1 MGKLQAFEVVLDDN
15 KDAYMPGDTI
25 RGQVRIHLSA
35 PKGYIA
41 GLKVECKGKARTYWT
56 KETEENDVKKVKV
69 YKKKFIL
76 FKVQSTLWGITG
88 ANVFSAT
95 RLELAAGNHTF
106 PFQLTLPSLHTPP
119 PIESKYGWVRYYLTA
134 VIERPWKFSHK
145 TRRYLCIWS
154 IKNMN
159 SIPSVFVP
167 LSTIAQK
174 RVCCLFCESG
184 LFSMCV
190 TIDKRGY
197 CPGESIL
204 ITIELSNRTSR
215 DVSSLSAVLTQHA
228 EYNATNTREAVMTI
242 DTVIKKIKFEGYN
255 AHATVTFD
263 RTPMLITPVPANDFD
278 ACGNIN
284 VEYNLKVKARLSGS
298 PSSAIVKH
306 PITIGTVPALP
317 DQPGP
322 TFPPTVPTVLSSA
335 HQAYPPAHPGVSQ
348 AGYQPQ
354 AVGPQQ
360 VYPPPSNVA
369 PSHGYLPPE
378 VTVQGGFALSQA
390 AGPAGN
396 SPSQVR
402 AQVHGY
408 LPPEVTVQGGFA
420 PSQAAGM
427 AGNLPS
433 QVRAQVHF
441 DPQMGLLTQMQPGFQ
456 PPPQMGPQTQVQPQQ
471 GYFTPQQC
479 KDEPNIPPPDYVSVM
494 QGDKGTNI
502 GAASLPS
509 QPQVAGVT
517 CSDQR
522 LQQWPTPHFRPAA
535 SGEETIVGKAYYFGT
550 MRYAPKYPYYSI
562 GTGSQEQAPVT
573 AQSQLQQQQPF
584 ASNPFQ
590 QPPVMPTAPAEE
602 IRMLEGLPTE
612 TATFL

>member
-1 MGKLQAFEVVLDDN
+1 MVKMGKLQAFELVLDDN

-56 KETEENDVKKVKV
+56 KETEENDEKKVKV
-69 YKKKFIL
+69 YQKKFTL
-76 FKVQSTLWGITG
+76 FKVQSTLWGITVSG
-88 ANVFSAT
+88 ANIFSAT

-145 TRRYLCIWS
+145 TRHYLCIWS

-190 TIDKRGY
+190 TVDKRGY

-204 ITIELSNRTSR
+204 ITVELSNRTSR
-215 DVSSLSAVLTQHA
+215 DISSLSAVLTQHA

-242 DTVIKKIKFEGYN
+242 DTVIAKIKFEGYN

-263 RTPMLITPVPANDFD
+263 RTPMLIPPVPANDFD

-284 VEYNLKVKARLSGS
+284 VEYNLKVKARLCGS
-298 PSSAIVKH
+298 PSSVIVKH

-322 TFPPTVPTVLSSA
+322 SIPPAVLPVQSSA
-335 HQAYPPAHPGVSQ
+335 HQAYPPAHPGVPQ

-354 AVGPQQ
+354 AVGPPQG
-360 VYPPPSNVA
+360 YPPSNVA

-378 VTVQGGFALSQA
+378 VTM
-390 AGPAGN
+390 
-396 SPSQVR
+396 
-402 AQVHGY
+402 
-408 LPPEVTVQGGFA
+408 QGGFA
-420 PSQAAGM
+420 PSQAAVP

-456 PPPQMGPQTQVQPQQ
+456 PPSQMGPQTQFQPQQ
-471 GYFTPQQC
+471 GYPTPQQC
-479 KDEPNIPPPDYVSVM
+479 QDEPNIPPPDYISVM
-494 QGDKGTNI
+494 QGEKGTCI

-509 QPQVAGVT
+509 QPQVSGVT

-522 LQQWPTPHFRPAA
+522 FAAQQWPTPHFRPAS

-562 GTGSQEQAPVT
+562 GTSSQEQAPVT
-573 AQSQLQQQQPF
+573 AQSQLQQQHQF

-612 TATFL
+612 TTTFL